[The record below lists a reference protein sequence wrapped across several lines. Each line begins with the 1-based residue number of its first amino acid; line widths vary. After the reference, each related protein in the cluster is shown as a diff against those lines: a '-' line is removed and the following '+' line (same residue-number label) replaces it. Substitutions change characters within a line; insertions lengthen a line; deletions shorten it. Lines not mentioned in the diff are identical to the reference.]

1 MEQQERRQRRGLTF
15 EDRAQIA
22 VGIKQGL
29 DDRQIGELTGRD
41 RSVIWRERRRNSWK
55 TAGYKPVAA
64 DVKARRR
71 RARPQTRAIDA
82 DPVLAARVRADLRRS
97 RTPRQIAGRLRLE
110 ARDAT
115 VGTMVHSPDAQG
127 RQVSHEAIYR
137 WIYAHPKG
145 ELARE
150 GILLRSKRT
159 IRKRR
164 RPLGERTG
172 GRIVG
177 MVSIDDRPQSAADR
191 RVPGAWE
198 GDLIIGAAG
207 KSAAATLVE
216 RHSRF
221 VIILG
226 LPEGKNADGLAD
238 VLIDRVQDMPA
249 HLRGSLTWDQGT
261 EMARHA
267 ALTTATELPVYFAH
281 PHSPWERPSNENTN
295 GLIREYLPKGVEITS
310 HQPYLNAIA
319 DELNDRPR
327 QTLGFLTPR
336 EVLQRLLL
344 DHAVASTA

>member
-1 MEQQERRQRRGLTF
+1 MRRALTF

-29 DDRQIGELTGRD
+29 KDREIGDLIGRD
-41 RSVIWRERRRNSWK
+41 HTIVWRERGRNSLK
-55 TAGYKPVAA
+55 SGEYKPVSA
-64 DVKARRR
+64 DCRAERRR
-71 RARPQTRAIDA
+71 SRPQARAIDV
-82 DPVLAARVRADLRRS
+82 DPVLAARVRADLKRS

-110 ARDAT
+110 AQDAS
-115 VGTMVHSPDAQG
+115 VATMKHSPEAQG
-127 RQVSHEAIYR
+127 RTVSHEAIYR

-145 ELARE
+145 ELARS

-159 IRKRR
+159 KRKSR

-177 MVSIDDRPQSAADR
+177 MVSIDDRPEDAAL

-198 GDLIIGAAG
+198 GDLIVGAG
-207 KSAAATLVE
+207 NRTAAATLVE
-216 RHSRF
+216 RHSRY

-226 LPEGKNADGLAD
+226 LPEGKKADPLAD
-238 VLIDRVQDMPA
+238 VLIDRVHDLPA

-267 ALTTATELPVYFAH
+267 QLTMATNLPVYFAH
-281 PHSPWERPSNENTN
+281 PHSPWERPTNENTN
-295 GLIREYLPKGVEITS
+295 GLIREYIPKGIPITS
-310 HQPYLNAIA
+310 NQAYLDAIA

-327 QTLGFLTPR
+327 QTLGFRTPR
-336 EVLQRLLL
+336 EVFERLLAEG
-344 DHAVASTA
+344 HVA

>member
-1 MEQQERRQRRGLTF
+1 MVRRMLSF

-22 VGIKQGL
+22 VGVRQGL
-29 DDRQIGELTGRD
+29 TDREIAELVGRD
-41 RSVIWRERRRNSWK
+41 RSIIWRERRRNSLK
-55 TAGYKPVAA
+55 SGLYKPVTAHCRAA
-64 DVKARRR
+64 RSRRR
-71 RARPQTRAIDA
+71 PQARLVDC
-82 DPVLAARVRADLRRS
+82 DPVLAARVRADLARS

-110 ARDAT
+110 ANDAT
-115 VGTMVHSPDAQG
+115 VGCMVHSVNAAG
-127 RQVSHEAIYR
+127 KTISHEAIYR

-145 ELARE
+145 ELAKA
-150 GILLRSKRT
+150 GIMLRSKRT
-159 IRKRR
+159 SRR
-164 RPLGERTG
+164 RRKPLGERTD

-177 MVSIDDRPQSAADR
+177 MVSIDDRPEDAAL

-198 GDLIIGAAG
+198 GDLIIGKSG

-226 LPEGKNADGLAD
+226 LPDGKQSEGLAD
-238 VLIDRVQDMPA
+238 VLIDRISDLPR

-267 ALTTATELPVYFAH
+267 QLTVATDMPVFFAH

-295 GLIREYLPKGVEITS
+295 GLIREYLPKGVAITD
-310 HQPYLNAIA
+310 HQPYLDAIA

-327 QTLGFLTPR
+327 QTLGFRTPR
-336 EVLQRLLL
+336 EVFQELLL
-344 DHAVASTA
+344 SDAVA

>member
-1 MEQQERRQRRGLTF
+1 MRRALTF
-15 EDRAQIA
+15 QDRAQIA
-22 VGIKQGL
+22 VAIKQGMT
-29 DDRQIGELTGRD
+29 DREIGALIGRD
-41 RSVIWRERRRNSWK
+41 HTIVWRERRRNSLK
-55 TAGYKPVAA
+55 SGEYRPVNA
-64 DVKARRR
+64 DCRAERRR
-71 RARPQTRAIDA
+71 SRPQARAIDS
-82 DPVLAARVRADLRRS
+82 DPVLRARLLADLKRS

-110 ARDAT
+110 ADDAT
-115 VGTMVHSPDAQG
+115 VATMNHSPHAEG
-127 RQVSHEAIYR
+127 RTVSHEAIYR

-159 IRKRR
+159 TRKRR

-177 MVSIDDRPQSAADR
+177 MVSIDDRPEDAAL

-198 GDLIIGAAG
+198 GDLIIGAGG
-207 KSAAATLVE
+207 KTAAATLVE
-216 RHSRF
+216 RHSRY

-226 LPEGKNADGLAD
+226 LPEGKKADPLAD
-238 VLIDRVQDMPA
+238 VLIDRVHDLPA

-261 EMARHA
+261 EMARHSQ
-267 ALTTATELPVYFAH
+267 LTTATDLPVYFAH

-295 GLIREYLPKGVEITS
+295 GLIREYLPKGVAIPS
-310 HQPYLNAIA
+310 HQPYLDAIA

-336 EVLQRLLL
+336 EVFERLLTEG
-344 DHAVASTA
+344 HVA